1 LNDLNAQTTKERQG
15 KIIGVGRS
23 SFRRFS
29 NSRPAAVVYLH
40 LFRSPS
46 FAVVRLRSS
55 SFSPSRTPKENWRE
69 KEKSLSHQYHSSEII
84 IFLFFDAVTFHL
96 EGRRLAATRRSD
108 LTSPFR
114 KQKQKKTKKK

>member
-114 KQKQKKTKKK
+114 KQNKKQTK